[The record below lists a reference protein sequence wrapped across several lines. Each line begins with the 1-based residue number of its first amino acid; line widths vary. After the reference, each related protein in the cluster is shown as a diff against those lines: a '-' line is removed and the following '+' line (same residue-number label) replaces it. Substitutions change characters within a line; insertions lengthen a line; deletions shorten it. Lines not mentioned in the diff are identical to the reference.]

1 MINCHNV
8 KVGHNS
14 ENILIEN
21 VNFNFTLADYPK
33 RIILIVGE
41 NGIGKTTFLKTLAT
55 LLGPVDGKV
64 EIDKLSDI
72 SYLNAET
79 LNLFAHL
86 RGREILDFFESLN
99 GAKVFNRLYEVELF
113 LKVLETKYSAMSSGM
128 KQLLKLAISI
138 TENKKIILWDEP
150 FKSLSEKNKDV
161 VFELIKE
168 FSKDRIFLITSH
180 EKISLD
186 TSDVHLLKISKGK
199 IEMKDDL

>member
-1 MINCHNV
+1 MRHYC
-8 KVGHNS
+8 
-14 ENILIEN
+14 
-21 VNFNFTLADYPK
+21 
-33 RIILIVGE
+33 
-41 NGIGKTTFLKTLAT
+41 
-55 LLGPVDGKV
+55 
-64 EIDKLSDI
+64 KL
-72 SYLNAET
+72 
-79 LNLFAHL
+79 AHL

>member
-1 MINCHNV
+1 M
-8 KVGHNS
+8 
-14 ENILIEN
+14 E
-21 VNFNFTLADYPK
+21 
-33 RIILIVGE
+33 
-41 NGIGKTTFLKTLAT
+41 
-55 LLGPVDGKV
+55 
-64 EIDKLSDI
+64 
-72 SYLNAET
+72 
-79 LNLFAHL
+79 
-86 RGREILDFFESLN
+86 DFFESLN

-168 FSKDRIFLITSH
+168 FSKERIFLITSH